1 LLIVAIVLLP
11 VILAA
16 GAVIAN
22 RVPLFVQPG
31 PINRLALYLGNNVM
45 ETSAEPRLPEL
56 TPVVLNMNR
65 DQALTKVSAAINKLG
80 WMLDEVDG
88 ERYTVHAV
96 ATTPLLRF
104 KDDIDV
110 RFEST
115 DGKTSTLHIRS
126 ASRLGK
132 GDFGANLRH
141 IMDLQTALNAQ
152 AEH

>member
-1 LLIVAIVLLP
+1 
-11 VILAA
+11 
-16 GAVIAN
+16 
-22 RVPLFVQPG
+22 
-31 PINRLALYLGNNVM
+31 M

-88 ERYTVHAV
+88 ERYMVHAV

-115 DGKTSTLHIRS
+115 DEQTSTIHIRS
-126 ASRLGK
+126 ASRSGK

-141 IMDLQTALNAQ
+141 IMDLQTTLNAQ
-152 AEH
+152 AQH